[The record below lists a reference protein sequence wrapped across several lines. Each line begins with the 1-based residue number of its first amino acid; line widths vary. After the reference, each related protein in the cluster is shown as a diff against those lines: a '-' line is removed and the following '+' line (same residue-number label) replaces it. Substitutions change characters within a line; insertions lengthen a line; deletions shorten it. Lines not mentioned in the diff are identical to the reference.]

1 MGAKKKMKKDDVSVI
16 VNGQKIDDIVGISF
30 SLLPEDVVAKMKVQT
45 ITSTLEFEGNMRM
58 STITNTSAENK

>member
-45 ITSTLEFEGNMRM
+45 ITSTLEFEGNMKM
-58 STITNTSAENK
+58 STITNTSAEK